1 MGDAA
6 PKRRGQCG
14 SRPDIAARK
23 GNMFVYHHGL
33 RLTVADLA
41 VDTRRRHARA
51 FVSHAHSDHIAR
63 HDYVLCTAPTA
74 ALMEHR
80 LGKRTVRI
88 MQPGEPIPWAGVT
101 LTALPAGHCLG
112 AAMLHVQADGQSLL
126 YTGDFKLSPSATA
139 AEAQPTKADILI
151 MESTF
156 GTPDYRMPPQD
167 EVLSRLRDLVRRI
180 LDGGAVPV
188 IEAYSLGKGQEITR
202 RLNDMGFPVVQ
213 HPHVWAVSRIYESFG
228 VNLGRYR
235 RWEGTVE
242 PGEAVVVPPR
252 TRLEMRGLRQV
263 RVAVT
268 GWAVDPAAKYRL
280 GVDHAL
286 PLSDHAD
293 YDELLEMVERVAPR
307 VVYCTHGSDE
317 FVNRLQELGWDAR
330 PLGRSTQRRLF

>member
-1 MGDAA
+1 
-6 PKRRGQCG
+6 
-14 SRPDIAARK
+14 
-23 GNMFVYHHGL
+23 MFVYHHGL

-41 VDTRRRHARA
+41 IDTRRRHARA

-63 HDYVLCTAPTA
+63 HEYVLCTAPTA

-80 LGKRTVRI
+80 LGKRTVHV
-88 MQPGEPIPWAGVT
+88 MELGEPISWAGVT

-112 AAMLHVQADGQSLL
+112 AAMLHVEADGQTLL

-139 AEAQPTKADILI
+139 TAAEPARAEILI

-156 GTPDYRMPPQD
+156 GTPNYRMPPQE
-167 EVLSRLRDLVRRI
+167 EVLARLRDLLQRI
-180 LDGGAVPV
+180 LESGAVPV
-188 IEAYSLGKGQEITR
+188 IEAYALGKGQEITR
-202 RLNDMGFPVVQ
+202 RLHDMGYAVVQ

-228 VNLGRYR
+228 VTLGRYR
-235 RWEGTVE
+235 RWDGTVE
-242 PGEAVVVPPR
+242 PGEVVVVPPR
-252 TRLEMRGLRQV
+252 CRPEMPRRRQV

-293 YDELLEMVERVAPR
+293 YDELLEMVERVSPR
-307 VVYCTHGSDE
+307 VVYCTHGSEE

-330 PLGRSTQRRLF
+330 LLGRATQRRLF

>member
-1 MGDAA
+1 
-6 PKRRGQCG
+6 
-14 SRPDIAARK
+14 
-23 GNMFVYHHGL
+23 MFVYQQGL

-41 VDTRRRHARA
+41 IDTRRRHARA

-63 HDYVLCTAPTA
+63 HEYVLCTAPTA
-74 ALMEHR
+74 AFMEHR

-88 MQPGEPIPWAGVT
+88 MEPGEPISWAGVT

-112 AAMLHVQADGQSLL
+112 AAMLRVEADGRSLL
-126 YTGDFKLSPSATA
+126 YTGDFKLSPSATVAA
-139 AEAQPTKADILI
+139 AEPVRADILI

-156 GTPDYRMPPQD
+156 GTPEYRMPPQE
-167 EVLSRLRDLVRRI
+167 EVLARLDDLLRRT
-180 LDGGAVPV
+180 LESEAVPV

-202 RLNDMGFPVVQ
+202 RLHELGYRVVQ

-228 VNLGRYR
+228 VKLGRYR
-235 RWEGTVE
+235 QWDGAVE
-242 PGEAVVVPPR
+242 PGEVAVVPPR
-252 TRLEMRGLRQV
+252 SRLEIPRRRQV

-307 VVYCTHGSDE
+307 VVYCTHGSED
-317 FVNRLQELGWDAR
+317 FVHRLQELGWDAR
-330 PLGRSTQRRLF
+330 PLGRFTQRRLF